1 MRLHIGPIPDSPEF
15 VPDGTWT
22 VMREP
27 SPWVMQLLALPFGAI
42 LSIALAVAWFSFTPL
57 GQAPPPSA
65 GELFGVLIAMVPA
78 HEALHVAVHPR
89 TGHSILG
96 FWPSR
101 LLFYTHYHAELRC
114 RRFLAILLA
123 PLAVISLLPLVL
135 CAASATSSAAVGF
148 ASVSNALF
156 ASGDLLAAGLVAWQI
171 PRTAT
176 LRNKGWRVYWR
187 CDTRHR
193 SQLALM

>member
-1 MRLHIGPIPDSPEF
+1 MLHVHFGPIPDSPDF
-15 VPDGTWT
+15 LPDESWSL
-22 VMREP
+22 MREP
-27 SPWVMQLLALPFGAI
+27 TPWVMQLLAVPLGMV
-42 LSIALAVAWFSFTPL
+42 LSLTLAVFWFSLTPL

-65 GELFGVLIAMVPA
+65 AELFGALVAMVPA

-89 TGHSILG
+89 TGNSILG

-101 LLFYTHYHAELRC
+101 VLLYTHYRAALPC
-114 RRFLAILLA
+114 RRFVASLLM
-123 PLAVISLLPLVL
+123 PVAVISLLPLAV
-135 CAASATSSAAVGF
+135 CAASATSSAFLGF

-156 ASGDLLAAGLVAWQI
+156 ASGDLFAAGLVAWQI

-187 CDTRHR
+187 VERP
-193 SQLALM
+193 SS